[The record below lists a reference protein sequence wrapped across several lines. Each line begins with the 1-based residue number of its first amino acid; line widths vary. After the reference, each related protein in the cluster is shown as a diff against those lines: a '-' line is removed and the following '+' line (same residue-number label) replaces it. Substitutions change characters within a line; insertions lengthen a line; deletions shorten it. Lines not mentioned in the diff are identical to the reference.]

1 MGKTKKDQGPGE
13 RVPRGRRRPYE
24 ELDVDRILRSDHVRA
39 EFLDDLAET
48 KRNIQQKVDDFLST
62 LDTSEKSLADETR
75 EILAKWLREVDKL
88 DLMEDVRK
96 SETEFVSSLENLKLK
111 KSIENK
117 PDNLLEEDVL
127 PVTPSAAEAPVGAA
141 SAARDTSERFHYE
154 HMEFVHNEE
163 LYRKI
168 VNNKLTGPLKKVS
181 DPASQWQFGDPIK
194 DIPDFL
200 ISVELINA
208 IRRVA
213 IKIIKGKELS
223 DLDQKVAQ
231 AYSDERIEHG
241 ILISVDP
248 EDKSVY
254 SIKEALDSKKGSS
267 VETELPT
274 EAPSAVEPPPSRAEA
289 DAPVGP
295 VVPPAEA
302 APAPVAPEASTID
315 QASESTHAENRAGKS
330 FFDQAIELI
339 QEHESTHPELVAEY
353 LAKIRAMSELE
364 HNSEEIRTVYIEFL
378 DKLEA
383 LDGAQTAN
391 ERINSE
397 AATDVSENPVE
408 PETPATPS
416 VEPEV
421 KSGNVTEEAD
431 FEVLPNDDNTERK
444 ADSEDNHEQE
454 PQNLEEARLA
464 WLKSLRKRG
473 NLFKRDKLGSSNA
486 VDVYK
491 NFLQAKLVSNLESKQ
506 QELLAGMNPDT
517 LDEAK
522 IREIVEAL
530 ASSHIALLQ
539 EEENQIDLLSS
550 GLEQSS
556 MQKFKALWRKY
567 AKSRLVLGAGL
578 FVGGAALT
586 AATGGVGGLLAGI
599 LTARGMLSS
608 AGTFLGAESFID
620 TRSKWGGQKGIIDEM
635 KNLGYTFG
643 GFNKFGIKIK
653 ASEASV
659 ISQEDVDYWAG
670 KDGKPGRLEE
680 KYSTDQLGQELAR
693 LRILSLDKGASIKDA
708 ARFGGEQEQFVKI
721 IEAVYYKK
729 LKEDLKQKL
738 SSAGP
743 LVAQSEIIQSTVQ
756 NNIEAEQNLLI
767 SEQDK
772 SRAKAMARYGLS
784 AALGLTVGLVAGSRV
799 FGALDH
805 KDAAEAGQSVQ
816 GVVYNPEEHKFN
828 PSLNNSDGWHPP
840 MSPETVPS
848 HQDFNMT
855 ESATSASTEA
865 ATQATAE
872 HASAVVDTHS
882 VTPTGTNS
890 LENVINTDKGM
901 QGHDSIWRSTKDIV
915 KSDPQRFGYTGTPGD
930 ADAIAKF
937 TDMKT
942 AELVNQLEQDQGGHL
957 KDLVHNG
964 DKVIVSFEGDKATL
978 SFNPSSGIDAGHL
991 SEIQQSASSAVESGS
1006 VEAPNST
1013 GAQAILDNAKAQAE
1027 WAKNDYSKFVNGA
1040 GEYSSEVYKTALS
1053 IQDTG
1058 AVNDVVNKVFESS
1071 AEVQQQFLHD
1081 IDPSH
1086 FTGANGKAEIFL
1098 KTIAESQKIK
1108 LADINS
1114 LEELQKHVAAFDRLV
1129 ADKSLPTNV
1138 WTPKLFSDG
1147 QGNEIYA
1154 LVKAKGGLFSFL
1166 GEKQYLV
1173 DTTVGKPF
1181 SVSETGLRNMLENH
1195 NVNIDAS
1202 QNVLT
1207 ENPPVEPKAEV
1218 IEPTAETKIIH
1229 EGGIDFAS
1237 TYSATERAS
1246 ILEYLRGQNMELDDL
1261 KNQFAQLARNSSYN
1275 QNPNWLKFSDMFKQ
1289 SLQEHMS
1296 EYSSK
1301 VADLDDPKI
1310 HLTLETTG
1318 NMSLEE
1324 AANMQA
1330 NAEIRRLLID
1340 SGVRN
1345 KAELA
1350 QELLDKEFP
1359 VAPEL
1364 PNEAQFVFKR
1374 LSELKE
1380 GAVFND
1386 ATGDNVFTKINGK
1399 IWRYDP
1405 IGDPSIEVRDV
1416 KDLESLY
1423 K

>member
-1 MGKTKKDQGPGE
+1 MGTNGKGKFQDGH
-13 RVPRGRRRPYE
+13 GREPE
-24 ELDVDRILRSDHVRA
+24 ELNINAAEAREALTATLERTKVEMQSLLSEFKAANQGETDLIARADIALAKAMKKIDQLKSIEAVLARKDILSETLGGLQPRTPDAPEAPVTPESEPAAPATETESNYPEPAVPAPIPDLAEAESVDANKIVLVADFEANVTSA
-39 EFLDDLAET
+39 QSLDDLKEYLHNLANFEMVIDYGD
-48 KRNIQQKVDDFLST
+48 KKYLFKELFQKLEDWQARGPEPDMPAALKAKLIEFGSFNDILSGMDFESAI
-62 LDTSEKSLADETR
+62 SGMQSLAD
-75 EILAKWLREVDKL
+75 
-88 DLMEDVRK
+88 
-96 SETEFVSSLENLKLK
+96 LK
-111 KSIENK
+111 
-117 PDNLLEEDVL
+117 
-127 PVTPSAAEAPVGAA
+127 
-141 SAARDTSERFHYE
+141 
-154 HMEFVHNEE
+154 
-163 LYRKI
+163 
-168 VNNKLTGPLKKVS
+168 
-181 DPASQWQFGDPIK
+181 
-194 DIPDFL
+194 
-200 ISVELINA
+200 
-208 IRRVA
+208 
-213 IKIIKGKELS
+213 
-223 DLDQKVAQ
+223 
-231 AYSDERIEHG
+231 AYLQGLSDERKVLDFGEEKYEADVLFRRLVAFDRNG
-241 ILISVDP
+241 IKEPAMPTVLRTKLEELGFFGETPTTTSPVDP
-248 EDKSVY
+248 E
-254 SIKEALDSKKGSS
+254 
-267 VETELPT
+267 T
-274 EAPSAVEPPPSRAEA
+274 
-289 DAPVGP
+289 
-295 VVPPAEA
+295 
-302 APAPVAPEASTID
+302 
-315 QASESTHAENRAGKS
+315 
-330 FFDQAIELI
+330 
-339 QEHESTHPELVAEY
+339 
-353 LAKIRAMSELE
+353 
-364 HNSEEIRTVYIEFL
+364 
-378 DKLEA
+378 
-383 LDGAQTAN
+383 
-391 ERINSE
+391 
-397 AATDVSENPVE
+397 
-408 PETPATPS
+408 TPATPS

-805 KDAAEAGQSVQ
+805 KDAAEAGKSVQ

-1246 ILEYLRGQNMELDDL
+1246 ILEYLRGHNMELDDL

-1275 QNPNWLKFSDMFKQ
+1275 QNPNWIKFSDMFKQ
-1289 SLQEHMS
+1289 SLQEHIS
-1296 EYSSK
+1296 EHSK
-1301 VADLDDPKI
+1301 IVADLANPNA

-1318 NMSLEE
+1318 NMPLEE
-1324 AANMQA
+1324 AANMRA
-1330 NAEIRRLLID
+1330 DAEIKGLLIN

-1345 KAELA
+1345 QAELA

-1364 PNEAQFVFKR
+1364 PDEAQFVFKR

-1405 IGDPSIEVRDV
+1405 VGDPSIEVRDV
-1416 KDLESLY
+1416 KDLENLY